1 MFLAMQLLHA
11 CIKKKKFVVPERATM
26 SKKKFADF
34 FFDFCQQSLIELS
47 EFSEAGHL
55 SRPLWQSGA

>member
-1 MFLAMQLLHA
+1 
-11 CIKKKKFVVPERATM
+11 M